1 MSARALKE
9 NARIPA
15 FAFALLALIILLAG
29 ALRLQDLTSAP
40 PGGHGD
46 VSWVG
51 INALDWV
58 DRGVWPFYIR
68 ELYSPEFPVVL
79 LNGLLIPFT
88 GTSFLGPRLI
98 TAVSGIL
105 FVALLFPAAWWLCAE
120 RSSAFRV
127 RAGLLAAL
135 SGAVSLHAMYL
146 SRLGMESPPFLAA
159 LTLLVWWVARAWV
172 RGGWKDWA
180 AAGAAL
186 ALTQYIYLPARVL
199 PLMLALWFAH
209 GWLTERERL
218 RLRGWLIMA
227 GVAFVLTLPALIL
240 FVTVPGAFSGR
251 ADAGTAI
258 TGGWVWAYDL
268 SAQGGLT
275 GLLLQKLWLTLRA
288 FGIASV
294 GAYTIMGQPMLGPLF
309 FAGFIVAFA
318 VAVRR
323 PRDRAVAWLFL
334 AIPVLLITDLISGA
348 VPEIHALHQMGVLP
362 FAFILSGIGLA
373 WLWELIVKYAAPRMQ
388 VPVAIAWLAVAIL
401 PGVAGTWQ
409 YLRVEVPTMYADPRT
424 GSLAEQID
432 VDLSARILAAPG
444 KTWLLPYAEYSR
456 SNFAWLL
463 AGAFRERRS
472 AIGADGTLRLPA
484 LPPQVTVI
492 RAQDPQRPRH
502 DGRESVDD
510 PRLWVLLTNNQ
521 TLFLPPL
528 SAQQS
533 DALTTVLAGTQAE
546 MLTDRSAT
554 PIAALYTIA
563 SDFLATVPPAIVPL
577 DAVFNNELAVKGYTI
592 HPAGPDLTRGSRLD
606 VTLYWNAR
614 TPPGEDYNITV
625 QLWDDARNALI
636 STTDFPYGGAYRTRI
651 WRADET
657 VATHH
662 WVRLPDTLP
671 TGRYT
676 LAVGVLHLLGGKL
689 LPVAGKDTGYGF
701 ALAPELRRPPP
712 AITRT
717 ATTLANPVEFGGV
730 FRVRGA
736 NLALDGV
743 PLSIGAASTARG
755 GQTLSLALD
764 WETLRRPTR
773 DYSVFLHIAPA
784 PDVPPT
790 AQNDQRMGADF
801 PTGAWR
807 PPEIYHDALTVR
819 LPESLTP
826 GRYRLFVGVYYWQ
839 TGERLTT
846 DSGADQWE
854 IGTLDIR

>member
-1 MSARALKE
+1 VNARAS
-9 NARIPA
+9 NVRIPA
-15 FAFALLALIILLAG
+15 YAFGLLALIILLAG
-29 ALRLQDLTSAP
+29 ALRLPDLTSAP

-79 LNGLLIPFT
+79 LNGLLIPLI

-98 TAVSGIL
+98 TAATGII

-120 RSSAFRV
+120 HSRAFRV

-180 AAGAAL
+180 VAGAAL
-186 ALTQYIYLPARVL
+186 AFTQYIYLPARVL

-209 GWLTERERL
+209 GWLTDRERA
-218 RLRGWLIMA
+218 RLRGWIIMA
-227 GVAFVLTLPALIL
+227 SVALVLTLPALIL
-240 FVTVPGAFSGR
+240 FVTVPGSFSGR

-268 SAQGGLT
+268 SAQGGLV

-288 FGIASV
+288 FGVASV

-309 FAGFIVAFA
+309 FGGLIAAFA
-318 VAVRR
+318 VFVRR
-323 PRDRAVAWLFL
+323 PRERANAWPFL

-373 WLWELIVKYAAPRMQ
+373 RLWDLIIQFAVPRVR
-388 VPVAIAWLAVAIL
+388 VPVALAGLALAII
-401 PGVAGTWQ
+401 PSIAGTWQ
-409 YLRVEVPTMYADPRT
+409 YLRVEIPAMYADPRT
-424 GSLAEQID
+424 GPLAEQID
-432 VDLSARILAAPG
+432 VDLSARILAAPE
-444 KTWLLPYAEYSR
+444 KTYLLPYAEYSR

-463 AGAFRERRS
+463 ASAFRERRS
-472 AIGADGTLRLPA
+472 VMGADGTMRLPE
-484 LPPQVTVI
+484 LPSQVTVI
-492 RAQDPQRPRH
+492 RAQDPLRPRH

-510 PRLWVLLTNNQ
+510 PHLWVLLTNNQ
-521 TLFLPPL
+521 TLFLPPF

-533 DALTTVLAGTQAE
+533 DTLTNTLAGTQADV
-546 MLTDRSAT
+546 LNDRSAT
-554 PIAALYTIA
+554 PIAALYTVA
-563 SDFLATVPPAIVPL
+563 SDFLATVQPAIVPL
-577 DAVFNNELAVKGYTI
+577 DAVFNNELALKGYSI
-592 HPAGPDLTRGSRLD
+592 REPDLTPGSRLD

-657 VATHH
+657 IATTH
-662 WVRLPDTLP
+662 WVRLPETLP

-689 LPVAGKDTGYGF
+689 LPVVGRDTGYGF
-701 ALAPELRRPPP
+701 ALTPDLRRAPP
-712 AITRT
+712 AITLT
-717 ATTLANPVEFGGV
+717 TTTLVMPVKFGGV

-736 NLALDGV
+736 DLTLDGA
-743 PLSIGAASTARG
+743 PLLIGSDSTAGG
-755 GQTLSLALD
+755 GQILSLALD
-764 WETLRRPTR
+764 WETLRRPPR

-784 PDVPPT
+784 PNVPPT
-790 AQNDQRMGADF
+790 AQNDRRMGTDF

-807 PPEIYHDALTVR
+807 PSEIYHDILTVQ
-819 LPESLTP
+819 LPKTP
-826 GRYRLFVGVYYWQ
+826 GCYRLFVGVYYWQ
-839 TGERLTT
+839 SGERLTLGG
-846 DSGADQWE
+846 DVDQWE
-854 IGTLDIR
+854 IGILDIR